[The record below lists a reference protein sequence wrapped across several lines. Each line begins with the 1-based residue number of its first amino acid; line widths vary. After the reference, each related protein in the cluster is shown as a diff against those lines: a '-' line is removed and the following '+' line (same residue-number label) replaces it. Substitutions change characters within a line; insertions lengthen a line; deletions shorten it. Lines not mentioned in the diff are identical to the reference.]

1 MTTSRQRLER
11 VRSAYTAGHTKHQ
24 RCKNRSPVAASS
36 PMSFSNTFLY
46 WVAVCE
52 RINYSAILSASD
64 GFWARDGFL
73 LAYWLYIYIYILHK
87 CTCAELHQAAEK
99 HFLVQRVGETTHIL
113 RGKQCKILLHTQEH
127 YILQQWLTIP
137 SPSTLNMAKTEFAK

>member
-64 GFWARDGFL
+64 VTGRGTDSFL
-73 LAYWLYIYIYILHK
+73 HIDYIHVYIYIYIYIYYTSVHVLSCIKQKRNTFWFNVLEKRRTYSEINSVKFCYTHRNTTY
-87 CTCAELHQAAEK
+87 CSSDLPYQVQA
-99 HFLVQRVGETTHIL
+99 
-113 RGKQCKILLHTQEH
+113 
-127 YILQQWLTIP
+127 P
-137 SPSTLNMAKTEFAK
+137 